1 MRSILRDKII
11 QLFVTQLKT
20 TIVSNQF
27 NLLKNLKTMNFWNV
41 VVSLPSFTE
50 KTKDLRR
57 VSKFLKKISS
67 TKMPWKQL
75 LKAKTQLLRKIL

>member
-20 TIVSNQF
+20 TIVLNQF

>member
-41 VVSLPSFTE
+41 VVSLPFFTE

>member
-75 LKAKTQLLRKIL
+75 LKAKTQLLRKFL

>member
-1 MRSILRDKII
+1 MRQSMRSILRDKII

-41 VVSLPSFTE
+41 VVSLPFFTE
-50 KTKDLRR
+50 KIKDLRR
-57 VSKFLKKISS
+57 V
-67 TKMPWKQL
+67 
-75 LKAKTQLLRKIL
+75 AKDLGELTDDNTLQ

>member
-1 MRSILRDKII
+1 MRFILRDKIT

-20 TIVSNQF
+20 MIVLNQF
-27 NLLKNLKTMNFWNV
+27 NSLKNLKTMNCWNA

-57 VSKFLKKISS
+57 VSKFLRKISS
-67 TKMPWKQL
+67 TKMRWRQL
-75 LKAKTQLLRKIL
+75 PKAKTQLLRKI